1 MTLDSIRNSCDV
13 FGTPCSNVELMELI
27 FAHPRVDINCR
38 HGSCGKT
45 ILHGAA
51 WFNNVDA
58 VKLILAE
65 PRFTSANALDC
76 LKHTAVVVAA
86 SEGNWNVFKELVLHP
101 SIDLGGKDK
110 NGASL
115 EDLIR

>member
-1 MTLDSIRNSCDV
+1 MNVLQLATNPQSDV
-13 FGTPCSNVELMELI
+13 KLMELF
-27 FAHPRVDINCR
+27 FAHPRIEVNCK
-38 HGSCGKT
+38 HGNGKT

-51 WFNNVDA
+51 FFNNVDA

-65 PRFTSANALDC
+65 PRFTSANVLDKVGC
-76 LKHTAVVVAA
+76 TAVVVAA